1 VLPKDVLKDVHVLI
15 AEDNDDTRE
24 LLEVVL
30 GAAAARVTSAYDGE
44 AALEAIRA
52 LVPDILLADLAMP
65 KRDGFWLIHQVRE
78 LPPDAGGRLP
88 AIAVSAMVSPRDVA
102 RAKALG
108 FTAHVPKPANPNDLA
123 RLIADLVGR
132 RSSTSA

>member
-1 VLPKDVLKDVHVLI
+1 MLEKDGLKGIHVLI

-30 GAAAARVTSAYDGE
+30 AAAAARVTSAYDGE
-44 AALEAIRA
+44 AALEALRR

-65 KRDGFWLIHQVRE
+65 RRDGFWLIEQVRG
-78 LPPDAGGRLP
+78 LPAEAGGRMP
-88 AIAVSAMVSPRDVA
+88 AIAVSAMVAPRDVA

-108 FTAHVPKPANPNDLA
+108 FTAHVPKPANPNELA
-123 RLIADLVGR
+123 RLIAELVGR
-132 RSSTSA
+132 RNSSPA